1 MAPRD
6 PDERTVALFKTITLQ
21 SPGKTLKAGRPIFDD
36 VEVCELRYAG
46 SRNVSAHPA
55 TAISHWIDDVD
66 GSQVPITYA
75 ERFPRQFQQF
85 KMQATQTKAGTP
97 IAYLQSITEA
107 RRAEMRA
114 MNIYTVE
121 ALADIEGTELK
132 NLGPGGRDAKNAA
145 IAYIEEAKAGQ
156 PNHAMM
162 AELEALKARNE
173 ILEEDQKHI
182 KAKMTELSSKDGLE
196 EMTLEGMREYITST
210 TGHAP
215 HGSLGR
221 KTLLR
226 MAQDAYAAQQTA
238 QKAVA

>member
-1 MAPRD
+1 MATRD

-21 SPGKTLKAGRPIFDD
+21 SPGKTLKEGRPMFDD
-36 VEVCELRYAG
+36 VDVCELRYAG
-46 SRNVSAHPA
+46 SRNVSVHPA
-55 TAISHWIDDVD
+55 TAISHWIDDPFD
-66 GSQVPITYA
+66 GSQIAITYA

-107 RRAEMRA
+107 RRAEFRA
-114 MNIYTVE
+114 LNIYTVE
-121 ALADIEGTELK
+121 ALADIDGTELK

-145 IAYIEEAKAGQ
+145 IAYIEEAKTGA

-173 ILEEDQKHI
+173 ILEED
-182 KAKMTELSSKDGLE
+182 AKSLKDKVLEITAKGGLDD
-196 EMTLEGMREYITST
+196 MSLDQLRAYITST

-226 MAQDAYAAQQTA
+226 MAQDAQTA
-238 QKAVA
+238 QQNQQAVA